1 MINFYNLR
9 HANKLGTELRLVD
22 DRQLKQAV
30 AAFSFITIPSIR
42 DCQTRLLLYLESGQV
57 AMMNKCLGQAE
68 SCFKAIISN
77 ISNGFNFF
85 LLKYILKKK
94 FFLDL
99 NPGHDKWLVE
109 YLPGLLS
116 TVLIVPDNPEEGVL
130 FIIKSSLNSINKY
143 TWDQQQGFKALALIS
158 GIRLLATACQETF
171 PYKYEV

>member
-1 MINFYNLR
+1 M
-9 HANKLGTELRLVD
+9 
-22 DRQLKQAV
+22 
-30 AAFSFITIPSIR
+30 
-42 DCQTRLLLYLESGQV
+42 
-57 AMMNKCLGQAE
+57 
-68 SCFKAIISN
+68 
-77 ISNGFNFF
+77 
-85 LLKYILKKK
+85 KKK
-94 FFLDL
+94 TFFLDL
-99 NPGHDKWLVE
+99 NPGHDNWLAE

>member
-1 MINFYNLR
+1 M
-9 HANKLGTELRLVD
+9 
-22 DRQLKQAV
+22 
-30 AAFSFITIPSIR
+30 
-42 DCQTRLLLYLESGQV
+42 
-57 AMMNKCLGQAE
+57 
-68 SCFKAIISN
+68 
-77 ISNGFNFF
+77 
-85 LLKYILKKK
+85 
-94 FFLDL
+94 